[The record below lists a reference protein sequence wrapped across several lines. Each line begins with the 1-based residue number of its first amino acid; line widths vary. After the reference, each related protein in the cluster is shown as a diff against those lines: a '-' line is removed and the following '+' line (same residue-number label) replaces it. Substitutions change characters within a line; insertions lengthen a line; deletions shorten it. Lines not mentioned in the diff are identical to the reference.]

1 MENGEYVMKD
11 GRRVRTQPSKVLAP
25 YCDRYRSE
33 RDVQPL
39 LDLEIARAEDA
50 RHNPQSTMSW
60 GKFFDQVYLPHI
72 TTEKR
77 ASTIKGYNELWA
89 NHVKAR
95 LGDSPVRDLRT
106 VDVSHMLRDI
116 AANNDLTSMT
126 LRHIK
131 AFCSGL
137 VEYARNEGLFDGAN
151 PVHGVI
157 IPKARRSGET
167 YAYNLEQILAT
178 IDALEGLAKAV
189 VAVTAFAGLRS
200 AEIRGLGWDNYDG
213 QAISVKETA
222 WRSNINRPKSIAS
235 EASVPVIS
243 PLHNILEVYRE
254 GLGSPCSGVMFPGVE
269 GPHVDLDKLG
279 SRVVAPA
286 MSARGIEWHGW
297 HAFRRGLASNLSHLG
312 VSDKVVQR
320 ILRHARVTVT
330 QDHYIKAFAPDVLE
344 AMGRLAQAVEV
355 NGGSN
360 GNA

>member
-1 MENGEYVMKD
+1 MAAAYARNQQGA
-11 GRRVRTQPSKVLAP
+11 AP

-89 NHVKAR
+89 HHVKAR

-137 VEYARNEGLFDGAN
+137 E
-151 PVHGVI
+151 
-157 IPKARRSGET
+157 ST
-167 YAYNLEQILAT
+167 
-178 IDALEGLAKAV
+178 
-189 VAVTAFAGLRS
+189 
-200 AEIRGLGWDNYDG
+200 
-213 QAISVKETA
+213 
-222 WRSNINRPKSIAS
+222 
-235 EASVPVIS
+235 
-243 PLHNILEVYRE
+243 
-254 GLGSPCSGVMFPGVE
+254 
-269 GPHVDLDKLG
+269 
-279 SRVVAPA
+279 PA
-286 MSARGIEWHGW
+286 MRDYLTG
-297 HAFRRGLASNLSHLG
+297 
-312 VSDKVVQR
+312 Q
-320 ILRHARVTVT
+320 T
-330 QDHYIKAFAPDVLE
+330 QSTA
-344 AMGRLAQAVEV
+344 
-355 NGGSN
+355 
-360 GNA
+360 